1 MWALTA
7 SGAQPNLHPEEV
19 ARGGAGARVGV
30 LGQPPASEVS
40 LQGQGDGSRPGLGAE
55 EGLSARE
62 EPAWVV
68 SGLGLIWSWGG
79 QMPSGCQRPGLSP
92 EGQPGPGVVQ
102 PLQRAQVV
110 G

>member
-1 MWALTA
+1 M
-7 SGAQPNLHPEEV
+7 
-19 ARGGAGARVGV
+19 GV

-79 QMPSGCQRPGLSP
+79 RCPAGANARVSHQRVS
-92 EGQPGPGVVQ
+92 
-102 PLQRAQVV
+102 RAR